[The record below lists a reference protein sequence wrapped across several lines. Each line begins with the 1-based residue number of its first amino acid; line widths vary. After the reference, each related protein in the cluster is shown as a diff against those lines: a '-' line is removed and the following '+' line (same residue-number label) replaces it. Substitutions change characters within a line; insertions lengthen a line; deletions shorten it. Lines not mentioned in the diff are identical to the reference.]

1 MAIILASSSPT
12 RFNLLKTI
20 VKDFKVISPH
30 VDEESIV
37 LSTER
42 LPGELSKLKAY
53 AVFSKYPND
62 IVIAADTVVV
72 LNNQAISK
80 PSSLD
85 NAVQMILS
93 MQGKTYPLLTG
104 VTILAPHFE
113 WTKTIKTILTMKT
126 LTVEIIT
133 NYVDQFK
140 PLDKAGGYA
149 GDDNQEA
156 FYERVEGS
164 LTNTYGLPIEI
175 IQPILERLTNK
186 ILLNT

>member
-1 MAIILASSSPT
+1 
-12 RFNLLKTI
+12 
-20 VKDFKVISPH
+20 
-30 VDEESIV
+30 
-37 LSTER
+37 
-42 LPGELSKLKAY
+42 
-53 AVFSKYPND
+53 
-62 IVIAADTVVV
+62 
-72 LNNQAISK
+72 
-80 PSSLD
+80 
-85 NAVQMILS
+85 